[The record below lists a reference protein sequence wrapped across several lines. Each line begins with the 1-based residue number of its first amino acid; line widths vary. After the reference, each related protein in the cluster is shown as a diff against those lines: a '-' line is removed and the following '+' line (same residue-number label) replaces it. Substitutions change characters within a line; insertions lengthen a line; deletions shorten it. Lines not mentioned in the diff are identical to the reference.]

1 MSVILIAGG
10 ATGIGKASMDAF
22 RAAGNH
28 VLLAD
33 IDDANS
39 AAAIAEPGTGRAERF
54 LCDLAVEGAA
64 ASAVEAAVAAFGG
77 LDTLFVNAAV
87 LASAPLAEWTPSLWA
102 QSVAVNLTAPFF
114 LAQAAAPHLAGSDNA
129 SIIFTASTGALRG
142 HAGMPAYHAT
152 KAGLLGLCRSLA
164 DELAPQG
171 IRVNCVLP
179 GWIETPFNDPYWDFQ
194 ADREAATQKLV
205 ESIPMGRQG
214 SASDVAGVVQFLASP
229 ASRYVTGTSIVVDGG
244 YSAV

>member
-1 MSVILIAGG
+1 MSTILIAGG
-10 ATGIGKASMDAF
+10 ATGIGRASMDGF
-22 RAAGNH
+22 RRLGDR

-33 IDDANS
+33 INDAAS
-39 AAAIAEPGTGRAERF
+39 AAACAEPLEGRAERF
-54 LCDLAVEGAA
+54 VCDLSEDGAA
-64 ASAVEAAVAAFGG
+64 AAAVAKAIEAFGS
-77 LDTLFVNAAV
+77 LDTLFVNAAI
-87 LASAPLAEWTPSLWA
+87 LASAPLQDWTPGLWA
-102 QSVAVNLTAPFF
+102 KSVAVNLTAPFF
-114 LAQAAAPHLAGSDNA
+114 LAQAAAPHLARSDNA

-164 DELAPQG
+164 DELAPRG

-179 GWIETPFNDPYWDFQ
+179 GWIETPFNDPYWTFQ
-194 ADREAATQKLV
+194 ADRDAARQALLA
-205 ESIPMGRQG
+205 SIPMGRQG
-214 SASDVAGVVQFLASP
+214 NAEDVAGVVQFLASP